1 MTKQT
6 FLLVNTIVNYH
17 SSIWVVQVRD
27 DNPHTSAVQVLPGKG
42 LGIILYTVKVQ
53 ISVKIMKNAK
63 RKQFG

>member
-1 MTKQT
+1 MTRKDVFT
-6 FLLVNTIVNYH
+6 SIVNYH